1 MKKFILAAV
10 AALSLVAC
18 TGTTEKTGTS
28 DTTKVDTSKV
38 DTSKVDTLKANL
50 VKADTLVR
58 DTITKVITKKDT
70 IKTKV
75 DTVIKKHKSK

>member
-18 TGTTEKTGTS
+18 TGTTEKTGAS

-38 DTSKVDTLKANL
+38 DTLKAKL

-58 DTITKVITKKDT
+58 DTITKVVTKKDT